1 MKGNL
6 KNQYMAELLKQG
18 ATSELAAEAEAAN
31 KKIEGMQNQFQLLQ
45 SKLLASCGR
54 LDSAS
59 QNVHYYKS
67 KIKEAELNNK
77 KAATDAADESSC
89 SKIIETYNELLQKA
103 FFFLDL
109 NLEEESSL
117 EEVRELSEAS
127 FDMDITK
134 SDMSELFNH
143 LIDAY

>member
-1 MKGNL
+1 
-6 KNQYMAELLKQG
+6 MAELLKQG
-18 ATSELAAEAEAAN
+18 ATSELAAEAAT
-31 KKIEGMQNQFQLLQ
+31 KKIEGLQNHFQLLQ

-54 LDSAS
+54 LDLAS
-59 QNVHYYKS
+59 QNVQYYLL

-77 KAATDAADESSC
+77 KAATDAAGESSS

-103 FFFLDL
+103 FKD
-109 NLEEESSL
+109 EESAL
-117 EEVRELSEAS
+117 KEVRELSEAS

-134 SDMSELFNH
+134 SDMSELFNN